1 MTPEEQRTL
10 NLFELLENQP
20 NLNQRQLAQKLGISL
35 GLANAYLRKVLN
47 KGWVRARQ
55 IKARR
60 WLYFLTPQG
69 AVEKSRLSLNYL
81 HRTLDSF
88 RELRCKADAMLA
100 ELAKAGV
107 TGVHLCGDGDWSD
120 IIQLC
125 LPAYGIQC
133 LSVIRDHECAFP
145 ELSAEERILITLLEA
160 REPIIQKLKN
170 QSLEPK
176 RHWVFA

>member
-20 NLNQRQLAQKLGISL
+20 NLNQRQLAHELGISL

-88 RELRCKADAMLA
+88 RELRRKADAMLA
-100 ELAKAGV
+100 ELAEEGV
-107 TGVHLCGDGDWSD
+107 FT
-120 IIQLC
+120 
-125 LPAYGIQC
+125 
-133 LSVIRDHECAFP
+133 
-145 ELSAEERILITLLEA
+145 AEELRLIDRENMVGLL
-160 REPIIQKLKN
+160 
-170 QSLEPK
+170 PK
-176 RHWVFA
+176 YA

>member
-20 NLNQRQLAQKLGISL
+20 NLNQRQLAEELGISL

-47 KGWVRARQ
+47 KGWIRARQ

-88 RELRCKADAMLA
+88 RELRSKADAMLA
-100 ELAKAGV
+100 KLAKAGV
-107 TGVHLCGDGDWSD
+107 TGV
-120 IIQLC
+120 QL
-125 LPAYGIQC
+125 
-133 LSVIRDHECAFP
+133 
-145 ELSAEERILITLLEA
+145 
-160 REPIIQKLKN
+160 
-170 QSLEPK
+170 
-176 RHWVFA
+176 